1 MAGLSSSAIVGFISS
16 GIKMGEKIVEFFFIR
31 FFGLWL
37 ENLGIC
43 QGQVDA

>member
-1 MAGLSSSAIVGFISS
+1 
-16 GIKMGEKIVEFFFIR
+16 MGEKIVEFFYPV
-31 FFGLWL
+31 FGLWL